1 MATLTAFDQR
11 HLADVR
17 GAVLEVFE
25 PREPDANA
33 ADMLA
38 PWKGILLSV
47 LLSSVPWITMGSL
60 ASWLWH

>member
-1 MATLTAFDQR
+1 MTTLTAFDQR
-11 HLADVR
+11 RLADVR
-17 GAVLEVFE
+17 GAALEVFE
-25 PREPDANA
+25 PRESDATA

-47 LLSSVPWITMGSL
+47 LLSSVPWIMMGSV